1 MNKFKFTSLVCGGLV
16 SLALPVLAQQS
27 ATQSG
32 SSGFNKSENS
42 GAYGSSAT
50 GQQWGQ
56 KAHGVRLSSLL
67 NSQVQSKD
75 GKTLGTLRDITV
87 DPQSGHIQF
96 GILSLSS
103 AESGAGTSSTSTSS
117 TTTQSSHSSLAG
129 TPNAGGYPNAE
140 LTGKLIPVPW
150 QLFSQSWSA
159 SRMGSTETQGAA
171 GQHQLVL
178 NIDESKLQ
186 SAPSFEASNWSELH
200 QSSFDQQV
208 YSYFGVNRMT
218 GAGTAGSST
227 EQGTGT
233 YPGARGGAEKLEK

>member
-1 MNKFKFTSLVCGGLV
+1 MNTFKFTSLVCGGLI

-27 ATQSG
+27 G
-32 SSGFNKSENS
+32 SSSFNQSESS
-42 GAYGSSAT
+42 GALGSSAT

-67 NSQVQSKD
+67 NCPVQSKD

-87 DPQSGHIQF
+87 DPQSGHLQF

-103 AESGAGTSSTSTSS
+103 AESGAGASSSSS
-117 TTTQSSHSSLAG
+117 TTTQSSHSNLTG
-129 TPNAGGYPNAE
+129 KPNAGGYPNTE
-140 LTGKLIPVPW
+140 LSGKLIPVPW

-159 SRMGSTETQGAA
+159 SRMSSTTAQSAA

-218 GAGTAGSST
+218 GAGTAGSGT